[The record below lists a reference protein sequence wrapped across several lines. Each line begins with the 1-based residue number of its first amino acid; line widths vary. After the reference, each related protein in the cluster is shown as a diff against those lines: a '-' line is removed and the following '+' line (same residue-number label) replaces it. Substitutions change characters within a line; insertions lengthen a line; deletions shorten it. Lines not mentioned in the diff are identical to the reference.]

1 MSNTSVTC
9 LKMLIQHFYIYGRFF
24 EKTLPEGIVVT
35 GGLLE
40 KGVSG
45 IFNADS

>member
-9 LKMLIQHFYIYGRFF
+9 LKMLIQRFYIYGRFYL
-24 EKTLPEGIVVT
+24 KTLPEVIELT
-35 GGLLE
+35 GELLE